1 VKIAATGP
9 IGEDIGP
16 TSSHV
21 LDRVVGLIFHPVA
34 FHVDFFFSCSLIFQ
48 KNDVEKILGP
58 FDVHQVPESKKTCKN
73 KKIRF
78 TVLFPNER
86 GLFRKSPD

>member
-21 LDRVVGLIFHPVA
+21 LGRVVGLIFHPVA

-48 KNDVEKILGP
+48 KMMWKKYWVHLTSIRSLKVKNVQKQENP
-58 FDVHQVPESKKTCKN
+58 FHGVISK
-73 KKIRF
+73 
-78 TVLFPNER
+78 
-86 GLFRKSPD
+86 

>member
-1 VKIAATGP
+1 M
-9 IGEDIGP
+9 
-16 TSSHV
+16 
-21 LDRVVGLIFHPVA
+21 
-34 FHVDFFFSCSLIFQ
+34 FFNFP